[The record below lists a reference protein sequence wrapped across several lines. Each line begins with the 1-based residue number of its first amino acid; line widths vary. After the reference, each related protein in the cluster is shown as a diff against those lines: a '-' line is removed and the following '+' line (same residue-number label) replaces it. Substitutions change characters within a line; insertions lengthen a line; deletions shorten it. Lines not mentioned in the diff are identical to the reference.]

1 MDSYIYQN
9 NLKIKCNIEL
19 NQIYH
24 FSVSEQIGDHAFAEL
39 SAGIETDSLELLG
52 QEMNSQPIMI
62 YSTKG
67 NTEDL
72 IFSGVICRI
81 CVEKKASY
89 DVIYIAAYSVSR
101 LMDLERKSRS
111 FQGITNGSV
120 VGLIQKVA
128 EENEFQI
135 ICSGKD
141 EIVTSPFIQ
150 YKETDW
156 EFLLRLSTHLHLP
169 LLAASDYAGKGI
181 YVGFKEHSIPLEVTP
196 SKEIWRMDAEQ
207 AGSANGRGR
216 AGTYFEVVTGQILH
230 VGQRVSYKN
239 ERLWTYE
246 ASMELKNGVLQC
258 KYKLAGKDYR
268 SFSTVYN
275 SHIKGVSLTGT
286 VLERSGET
294 VKIHLDMDEEQA
306 AEKAFPYLWLPEHGN
321 MVYCMP
327 ETGSKIRLLIPGEDE
342 REAIGIHC
350 VRQNGQV
357 CEDTQNPN
365 TRCFQSGENKKITLQ
380 PSLIG
385 ITADSEGSN
394 IILQDGAG
402 GIISSSEEVLIQAK
416 GEVYLQGSE
425 VELTA
430 PAEVTA
436 IKRQLGSPTVV
447 NICHNLDSIGRYST
461 FKNLGEL
468 KTQTISEKSKRSTG
482 IEVIVNKKK
491 KEKVEKER
499 EKLKFKLRELM
510 EDSDAGNGYELGAS
524 IVNILS
530 SIPQCVGQ
538 DQISQI
544 ALGLRPIKGRM
555 KGD

>member
-1 MDSYIYQN
+1 
-9 NLKIKCNIEL
+9 
-19 NQIYH
+19 
-24 FSVSEQIGDHAFAEL
+24 
-39 SAGIETDSLELLG
+39 
-52 QEMNSQPIMI
+52 
-62 YSTKG
+62 
-67 NTEDL
+67 
-72 IFSGVICRI
+72 
-81 CVEKKASY
+81 
-89 DVIYIAAYSVSR
+89 
-101 LMDLERKSRS
+101 
-111 FQGITNGSV
+111 
-120 VGLIQKVA
+120 
-128 EENEFQI
+128 
-135 ICSGKD
+135 
-141 EIVTSPFIQ
+141 
-150 YKETDW
+150 
-156 EFLLRLSTHLHLP
+156 
-169 LLAASDYAGKGI
+169 
-181 YVGFKEHSIPLEVTP
+181 
-196 SKEIWRMDAEQ
+196 
-207 AGSANGRGR
+207 
-216 AGTYFEVVTGQILH
+216 
-230 VGQRVSYKN
+230 
-239 ERLWTYE
+239 
-246 ASMELKNGVLQC
+246 
-258 KYKLAGKDYR
+258 
-268 SFSTVYN
+268 
-275 SHIKGVSLTGT
+275 
-286 VLERSGET
+286 
-294 VKIHLDMDEEQA
+294 
-306 AEKAFPYLWLPEHGN
+306 